1 MYVYS
6 GLGLLVDGRVWKE
19 HHGRENIKQ
28 FWDEI
33 FFIHFHTRHY
43 PGNDID
49 MIFDHMELNVAVKL
63 IEIEYN

>member
-6 GLGLLVDGRVWKE
+6 GLGLLVDGRVGKE

-33 FFIHFHTRHY
+33 FFIHLRNVLNTIFT
-43 PGNDID
+43 PGT
-49 MIFDHMELNVAVKL
+49 VQ
-63 IEIEYN
+63 